1 MNKFSSILP
10 IVLIT
15 LALLAS
21 PHVMSRNIVVL
32 GDSISAAYGIN
43 KNEGWV
49 TLLERKLA
57 DEGYSDYKVIN
68 ASISGNTT
76 GDGLSR
82 LPLLLSEYRPEIV
95 LVELGGNDGL
105 RGYPIKLMENNLL
118 QIIEKSKTVG
128 SKILLAGIEIPPNY
142 GKRYTEAFSKA
153 YKNVAKKS
161 DVIFLPFILEGV
173 ATNPQLM
180 QKDGIHPTTEAQTIL
195 LSNIWPYLKELLK
208 R

>member
-1 MNKFSSILP
+1 
-10 IVLIT
+10 
-15 LALLAS
+15 
-21 PHVMSRNIVVL
+21 MSRNIVVL